1 MIKKEIKNVSFDTL
15 HEMSLYLFRH
25 QNQKSF
31 DEIQTKV
38 ALFFSENGTQ
48 KFIEVYNEVQLTK
61 NYIQALDT
69 FKI

>member
-1 MIKKEIKNVSFDTL
+1 MFNKKINNVSFESL
-15 HEMSLYLFRH
+15 NEMSMYLFRH